1 MPIRQE
7 PFATGEYYHIF
18 NRGVDRSAVFRNS
31 RDYQSFLAALEF
43 YRYKKPD
50 IRFSAFSRMNIHTAE
65 VVRSR
70 LEQSGINVSV
80 LAYAFM
86 PNHFHLLVRQEA
98 EFGIHQFL
106 FKALNS
112 FAKYLNTKH
121 RRIGPVFQGNFQA
134 VHIESDEQLL
144 HVSRYIHLNPVV
156 AGITTMQSLE
166 IYPWTSYPY
175 YVGSSQG
182 WINTSEI
189 IGMIGSVE
197 SYRTFVDQQEG
208 YARMLSGMRH
218 LMMDSEDLL
227 TSEVRKNIEDK
238 MADIL

>member
-7 PFATGEYYHIF
+7 PFATDEYYHIF
-18 NRGVDRSAVFRNS
+18 NRGVDHSAVFRTS
-31 RDYQSFLAALEF
+31 RDYQHFLSCLEF
-43 YRYKKPD
+43 YRYREPD
-50 IRFSAFSRMNIHTAE
+50 VRFSAFRRMNAQTAE
-65 VVRSR
+65 AVRFR
-70 LEQSGINVSV
+70 LEQSGVNVSV
-80 LAYAFM
+80 LAYACM
-86 PNHFHLLVRQEA
+86 PNHFHLLVRQEV

-121 RRIGPVFQGNFQA
+121 RRVGPVFQGNFRA
-134 VHIESDEQLL
+134 VPVSSDEQLL

-156 AGITTMQSLE
+156 AGIATMQSLE
-166 IYPWTSYPY
+166 TYPWTSYPY

-189 IGMIGSVE
+189 IGMIGSVP
-197 SYRTFVDQQEG
+197 SYRTFVSEQEG
-208 YARMLSGMRH
+208 YGRMLSGMRH

-227 TSEVRKNIEDK
+227 TSEVRKDGEANSEE
-238 MADIL
+238 IL